1 MEDFVKKVLD
11 GEVSEDEL
19 KAFTDKLSE
28 EGKSILAQS
37 LAFRD
42 KRKDEE
48 GKALTEEDRRNK
60 AKAEAD
66 AEEARLTQLRGEN
79 SQFRTEQ
86 ISKAKAKFFADYN
99 IPADKQSDYDAEFVK
114 LDSGKIDPDFIY
126 KDLERTHVAL
136 NSDTYLESERKQR
149 QMERNAE
156 EFNQGGAG
164 SHQHAPPGN
173 EPPKFSETAKQI
185 ARESNISEEA
195 AAKIESEG
203 MVRVIE

>member
-28 EGKSILAQS
+28 EGKTILAQS

-48 GKALTEEDRRNK
+48 GKFNTEEERRTK
-60 AKAEAD
+60 AKADAD
-66 AEEARLTQLRGEN
+66 AEEARLNQLRGEN

-86 ISKAKAKFFADYN
+86 ISKAKAKFFADYK
-99 IPADKQSDYDAEFVK
+99 IAPEQQAQYDDEFKK

-164 SHQHAPPGN
+164 SHSHAPGGN

-185 ARESNISEEA
+185 ARESDISEEA
-195 AAKIESEG
+195 AAKIEKEG
-203 MVRVIE
+203 MVRIIA